1 MLAQLVLL
9 GGLLFSERKW
19 MIRGPGGEEVLGE
32 NWEEWIEESLWLG
45 NIVLEKNKFKKLIKK
60 EYSYTIRTPI

>member
-1 MLAQLVLL
+1 MLAQLALL

-19 MIRGPGGEEVLGE
+19 RISGPGGEEVLGE